1 MKKCCDSYKKLYG
14 KSPIV
19 KVIHAGLECGVFLR
33 KYPDLDMIS
42 FGPTLVGVHSPSE
55 KVNIPSAD
63 RTYELLIDIIENV

>member
-1 MKKCCDSYKKLYG
+1 
-14 KSPIV
+14 V

-33 KYPDLDMIS
+33 KYPNLDMIS
-42 FGPTLVGVHSPSE
+42 FGPTLEGVHSPSE